1 MRTETRREY
10 TSRFFRGNV
19 RAYLVMLLVAA
30 LFSALNLA
38 VPWLM
43 QQVIDSV
50 SGQRGAL
57 SVGQLALLAAGLILL
72 IVPIKA
78 VQYWAQPRF
87 MEKAMTQFK
96 SYAFGRLMRKSIASF
111 QSEATSAYLSAFS
124 NDLTSIETN
133 YLERQ
138 YQLVFKSLW
147 AAGAVVL
154 MLLYSPVLAAAAM
167 ALCALPL
174 LVSLRAGAGMER
186 AERGV
191 SEKNGAFAATLKDV
205 LGGFS
210 VIKNFRAESAAADLL
225 EKSSGAV
232 EGAKRRKREVSV
244 ILGAIGGIAGISAQ
258 LGTFLFGAWLAQSG
272 GGGVTAGVLFVFL
285 DLTGAVIT
293 SVQEM
298 PELLAGRRAALGL
311 VDKMAQALESNVR
324 DEGETAL
331 GPLEK
336 GISVRGLRFGY
347 EPGREVLH
355 DVDIDFAAGKS
366 YAVVGASGS
375 GKSTLL
381 KLLLASSHDYGGT
394 ICYDGTELRHVSGQS
409 LYGTVSMIDQNV
421 FVFDASV
428 RDNITMFRP
437 FPAAEVDRAI
447 EMAGLAPF
455 IEQHGA
461 DYLCGENGR
470 NLSGG
475 EKQRISIA
483 RSLLQRSSVLLADEV
498 TAALDAETA
507 FQVTGDILKQ
517 EGVTRIV
524 VTHSLTGALLERFD
538 GIVVLKDGRVTEA
551 GTFGQLMERKGY
563 FYALYTVAQ

>member
-1 MRTETRREY
+1 
-10 TSRFFRGNV
+10 
-19 RAYLVMLLVAA
+19 MLLAAA

-38 VPWLM
+38 VVWLI
-43 QQVIDSV
+43 QQIIDNV
-50 SGQRGAL
+50 SGQKGAL
-57 SVGQLALLAAGLILL
+57 SIGQLALLAAGIILL
-72 IVPIKA
+72 IVPLKA

-87 MEKAMTQFK
+87 MQKAMTQFK

-111 QSEATSAYLSAFS
+111 QSEDTSAYLSAFS
-124 NDLTSIETN
+124 NDLISIETS

-138 YQLVFKSLW
+138 YELVFNALW

-154 MLLYSPVLAAAAM
+154 MLLYSPVLAAAAI
-167 ALCALPL
+167 ALCALPFL
-174 LVSLRAGAGMER
+174 ASMREGARMEKVEK
-186 AERGV
+186 AV
-191 SEKNGAFAATLKDV
+191 SEKNGEFTASLKDI

-210 VIKNFRAESAAADLL
+210 VIKNFQAESAAVGLL
-225 EKSSGAV
+225 EKSSAAV
-232 EGAKRRKREVSV
+232 EDAKCRKRGVSV
-244 ILGAIGGIAGISAQ
+244 ILGAIGGIAGLAAQ

-272 GGGVTAGVLFVFL
+272 GSVTPGVLFVFM

-293 SVQEM
+293 TVREM

-324 DEGETAL
+324 DEGEAVL

-336 GISVRGLRFGY
+336 GISVRALCFGY

-355 DVDIDFAAGKS
+355 DIDIDFAAGKS

-381 KLLLASSHDYGGT
+381 KLLLASSHDYEGT
-394 ICYDGTELRHVSGQS
+394 ICYDGTELRRVSGKS

-447 EMAGLAPF
+447 ELAGLAPF

-461 DYLCGENGR
+461 GCLCGENGR

-475 EKQRISIA
+475 ERQRISIA
-483 RSLLQRSSVLLADEV
+483 RSLLQHSSVLLADEV

-507 FQVTGDILKQ
+507 FQVTSDILKQ
-517 EGVTRIV
+517 DGVTRIV
-524 VTHSLTGALLERFD
+524 VTHSLIGPLLGRFD
-538 GIVVLKDGRVTEA
+538 GIVVLKDGRITET
-551 GTFGQLMERKGY
+551 GTFDELMERKGY